1 VYCKF
6 YHIDIS
12 LTAYF
17 ATLIYFL
24 KPGGWNGGGPQ
35 VFYVIQK
42 YRLRLSWRENFIR
55 QL

>member
-1 VYCKF
+1 MQAIAEETITKLKEQIDKHIHIEVVYCKF

-24 KPGGWNGGGPQ
+24 KPGG
-35 VFYVIQK
+35 
-42 YRLRLSWRENFIR
+42 
-55 QL
+55 